1 MSSPTSKPR
10 ARFPAHVAAVQGQ
23 ASATQII
30 RPQRPLSQAAA
41 DSQHTF
47 KPKGV
52 GLDSFAVRQGM
63 VNRLRR
69 MGGFAESVLQAFE
82 NIPRHLFVDSALVAQ
97 AYEDT
102 SLPIGMGQT
111 ISKPSVVARMLTL
124 LLEGSYA
131 QMSHQLGRVMEIG
144 TGCGYQAAL
153 ICQLATH
160 LVSIERIKPLHDAA
174 VERMEGLGLSQCCLL
189 WGDGMLGYPSH
200 APFQSII
207 AAAGG
212 DELPQPWLDQLA
224 VGGRLVAPV
233 YMPSSGG
240 HVLLVVDRTSSGFI
254 RQYHDAVHF
263 VPLRMGTELC

>member
-1 MSSPTSKPR
+1 MNSHSSKPR
-10 ARFPAHVAAVQGQ
+10 ARFPANVAAVQSP
-23 ASATQII
+23 AVSTQIH
-30 RPQRPLSQAAA
+30 RPQLPLSQAAA
-41 DSQHTF
+41 DSQRTS
-47 KPKGV
+47 KPMGV

-69 MGGFAESVLQAFE
+69 MGGFAEPVLQAFE

-102 SLPIGMGQT
+102 SLPIGLGQT

-124 LLEGSYA
+124 LWDGSHA
-131 QMSHQLGRVMEIG
+131 QMAQHLGRVLEIG

-153 ICQLATH
+153 ISLLATH
-160 LVSIERIKPLHDAA
+160 VVSIERIKPLHDAA
-174 VERMEGLGLSQCCLL
+174 VEGLARLGLLQCSLV
-189 WGDGMLGYPSH
+189 WGDGTLGYPSQ
-200 APFQSII
+200 APFHSII

-212 DELPQPWLDQLA
+212 DELPHPWLEQLA

-233 YMPSSGG
+233 HVPSSGG
-240 HVLLVVDRTSSGFI
+240 HVLLVVDRTTSGFI
-254 RQYHDAVHF
+254 RHYHDAVHF